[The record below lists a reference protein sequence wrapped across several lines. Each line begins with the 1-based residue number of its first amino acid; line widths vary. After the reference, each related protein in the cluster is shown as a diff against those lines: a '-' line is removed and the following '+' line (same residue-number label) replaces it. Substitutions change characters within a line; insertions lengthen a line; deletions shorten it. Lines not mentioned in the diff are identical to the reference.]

1 MRTAAALVT
10 LAAAADAGWISF
22 GQHSWSAPA
31 EWSARPTYRSY
42 PAESA
47 TFATASAPANATL
60 SVTSSAASRSASASA
75 SSNSVSTSASASG
88 SATSSS
94 ASATASASV
103 PASYLSGFKNAS
115 TGYSVGGSAICIQ
128 GDVDVPINT
137 PNGVKLNFAIP
148 TNQTVVTETFVEILQ
163 AGSTIGSRVNG
174 GAATVDQ
181 TFSINVEL
189 CYPKGKALN
198 ASFVELLTHGIG
210 FDK

>member
-1 MRTAAALVT
+1 MRTTAAFAT
-10 LAAAADAGWISF
+10 LAVAAHAGWIPF
-22 GQHSWSAPA
+22 AQHSWSPPS
-31 EWSARPTYRSY
+31 EWSARPTDRSY
-42 PAESA
+42 PAKSA
-47 TFATASAPANATL
+47 TFATASAIANATL
-60 SVTSSAASRSASASA
+60 SVTSSASLPLATASASA
-75 SSNSVSTSASASG
+75 SSSASAVG

-94 ASATASASV
+94 ASASPSV

-137 PNGVKLNFAIP
+137 PNGIKLNFAIP
-148 TNQTVVTETFVEILQ
+148 ANQTVVTETFVEILQ
-163 AGSTIGSRVNG
+163 AGSTIATQVNG
-174 GAATVDQ
+174 GPATVDQ

-198 ASFVELLTHGIG
+198 ASFIELLTHGIG